1 MINKIL
7 LHFCVWLVYREVVM
21 HQHFQKFI
29 ELLIRTDV
37 AEHDLRNVFFS
48 FSCHTVSRQS
58 LWYSK
63 RKGPEK
69 FPLAPIIYSRGY
81 EVFISGICLKK
92 LRSEQHETNLK

>member
-37 AEHDLRNVFFS
+37 AEHDLRNVSFRFLAIGVPFIVPVSYPNLRDRPRRDRGRFS
-48 FSCHTVSRQS
+48 FAGASCGACCRCAE
-58 LWYSK
+58 L
-63 RKGPEK
+63 
-69 FPLAPIIYSRGY
+69 
-81 EVFISGICLKK
+81 
-92 LRSEQHETNLK
+92 